1 MSKMY
6 GKLKCVGRGC
16 WGPNRRGT
24 ISWRVRS
31 RMTGSAGRWPSQLI
45 EWCMQVCLKCMV
57 NLNVLGGDV
66 GDLIGGGQ
74 FLGG

>member
-1 MSKMY
+1 
-6 GKLKCVGRGC
+6 
-16 WGPNRRGT
+16 
-24 ISWRVRS
+24 
-31 RMTGSAGRWPSQLI
+31 MTGSAGRWPSQLI

-57 NLNVLGGDV
+57 NLNVLGGDI